1 MRRGDARTIH
11 KKSTV
16 HRPKNMTPYEL
27 QMEHIKA
34 SKRIYSVKR
43 LINALIFEDFVHKAL
58 FIGEFL
64 WHWSVRSDLKRELKN
79 LPREYKVDEIRLISQ
94 VSIVLYV

>member
-43 LINALIFEDFVHKAL
+43 LINALIFEDVVHKAL
-58 FIGEFL
+58 FIGFE
-64 WHWSVRSDLKRELKN
+64 KRVEKSAERVKSRRNSTDFPSFHSPFCLNMIK
-79 LPREYKVDEIRLISQ
+79 LR
-94 VSIVLYV
+94 